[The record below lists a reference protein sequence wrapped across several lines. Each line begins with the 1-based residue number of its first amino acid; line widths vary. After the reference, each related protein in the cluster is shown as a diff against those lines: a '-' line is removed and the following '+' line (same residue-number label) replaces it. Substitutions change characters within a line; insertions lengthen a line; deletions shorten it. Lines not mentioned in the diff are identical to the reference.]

1 MDKTIMKK
9 TFGEWLLAY
18 KGKNPVIQDL
28 RDDYQTDFNS
38 NFKRKNK
45 PHIKTADLMMWHI
58 GLSFG
63 SCKEASDAC
72 KEAAVL
78 YGETLKGWD

>member
-1 MDKTIMKK
+1 MKK

-28 RDDYQTDFNS
+28 RDDYQSDFNV

-45 PHIKTADLMMWHI
+45 PHIKTAELMMWHI
-58 GLSFG
+58 GLCG
-63 SCKEASDAC
+63 GCQEAREAC
-72 KEAAVL
+72 KEAAIL
-78 YGETLKGWD
+78 YGEKLEGWD